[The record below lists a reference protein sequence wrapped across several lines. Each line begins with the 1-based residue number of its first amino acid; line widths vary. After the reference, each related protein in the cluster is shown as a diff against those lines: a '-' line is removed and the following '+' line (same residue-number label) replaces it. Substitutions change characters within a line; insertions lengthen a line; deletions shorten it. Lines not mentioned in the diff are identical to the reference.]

1 MPASDDELE
10 GCWDMPMVLAW
21 VGGSRQNLYKKM
33 GAGQW
38 PRPCA
43 KRGNRVG
50 WRAAVVAAALEKT
63 TPKS

>member
-1 MPASDDELE
+1 MTAAQDEFAYL
-10 GCWDMPMVLAW
+10 WDVQMVLAW

-38 PRPCA
+38 PRPCL
-43 KRGNRVG
+43 KRGNRVA
-50 WRAAVVAAALEKT
+50 WRDAVVLAALEKT